1 MSERLR
7 MPSDREWTRELE
19 SKLASVEA
27 QWEEHRRRSRAASK
41 AWKARANAERELW
54 QEVASAFQSERDQL
68 RQQVEKLLGAVEN
81 HRLFHVGG
89 GLGAFHA
96 AKRRSDEE
104 TREVEAQQDRN
115 LWDAADQVRKELE
128 G

>member
-1 MSERLR
+1 MSENPHSLKQFAADVSADHARLLR
-7 MPSDREWTRELE
+7 
-19 SKLASVEA
+19 
-27 QWEEHRRRSRAASK
+27 
-41 AWKARANAERELW
+41 
-54 QEVASAFQSERDQL
+54 ERDQL

-115 LWDAADQVRKELE
+115 LWTAADQVRKELRE
-128 G
+128 